1 MKMTCFVVVFDRVH
15 EEKRLQKVKNKR
27 RNRRGVGR
35 ASGVCDF
42 IYTSIYIYIYRA
54 RPELGR
60 RIERFSQES
69 DKENGLCL
77 LPVPMDCLR
86 EISSPRAGRTIA

>member
-1 MKMTCFVVVFDRVH
+1 MGRCGGS
-15 EEKRLQKVKNKR
+15 
-27 RNRRGVGR
+27 RGGEGCGCT
-35 ASGVCDF
+35 ASV
-42 IYTSIYIYIYRA
+42 ILSILVYMGRA
-54 RPELGR
+54 RPELWR

-77 LPVPMDCLR
+77 LPFPMDCLR